1 MSSVEIIDTKF
12 LDYDIRSC
20 FIDNVEMFL
29 VSDLIRQYN
38 LINKTN
44 KRFKDYLRN
53 NDTKELLIAMNE
65 EINEGVLVGE
75 NSPLLNFNNKND
87 KNKEMTDG
95 ENIHHQY
102 KNDKNKEMTD
112 GENIPH
118 QYKNDKF
125 NIPHVIK
132 YIIFKNNNFGGVNK
146 GYVVCEEFLIQC
158 LMWVNKKFAIKVSK
172 FLKNLRSIDNNRLNE
187 IINSNEDKDNQ
198 IELLQDQVNQY
209 KEENKHLKTRSTPD
223 SMNYHF
229 CVLHNT
235 ENNHVSTFISKKQY
249 NPSNNN
255 IKRVYD
261 LVCPNPVAMYEL
273 TINLL
278 SQHKRFEQIDSNEF
292 ITDMTEKGLSMQL
305 KKLLKQVRENLN
317 WITGLKI

>member
-20 FIDNVEMFL
+20 YIDNTEMFL

-38 LINKTN
+38 IINNTN
-44 KRFKDYLRN
+44 KKLGDYLRN

-65 EINEGVLVGE
+65 EINNEE
-75 NSPLLNFNNKND
+75 N
-87 KNKEMTDG
+87 TDG
-95 ENIHHQY
+95 ENS
-102 KNDKNKEMTD
+102 
-112 GENIPH
+112 PH

-125 NIPHVIK
+125 DIPHVIK
-132 YIIFKNNNFGGVNK
+132 YITLPKFDGVNK

-172 FLKNLRSIDNNRLNE
+172 FLKNLRSINNDRFNE
-187 IINSNEDKDNQ
+187 ILNSNEDQEKQ
-198 IELLQDQVNQY
+198 IELMQDQINEYEQQI
-209 KEENKHLKTRSTPD
+209 EHLKTRSTPD
-223 SMNYHF
+223 NMNYHF

-235 ENNHVSTFISKKQY
+235 ENNHVTTFISKKQY
-249 NPSNNN
+249 NPSNDK

-278 SQHKRFEQIDSNEF
+278 SQHKRFQQIDSNEF
-292 ITDMTEKGLSMQL
+292 ITNMSEKGLSMQI

-317 WITGLKI
+317 WITGLKV

>member
-20 FIDNVEMFL
+20 YIDSVEMFL

-65 EINEGVLVGE
+65 EINERVLVGE

-87 KNKEMTDG
+87 KFD
-95 ENIHHQY
+95 
-102 KNDKNKEMTD
+102 
-112 GENIPH
+112 
-118 QYKNDKF
+118 
-125 NIPHVIK
+125 IPHVIK
-132 YIIFKNNNFGGVNK
+132 YITLQIHGGANK

-158 LMWVNKKFAIKVSK
+158 LMWVDKTFAIKVSK
-172 FLKNLRSIDNNRLNE
+172 FLKNLRSINNDRFNE
-187 IINSNEDKDNQ
+187 ILNSNEDQEKQ
-198 IELLQDQVNQY
+198 IELMKDQINEYEQQI
-209 KEENKHLKTRSTPD
+209 EHLKTRSTPD
-223 SMNYHF
+223 NMNYHF

-235 ENNHVSTFISKKQY
+235 ENNHVTTFISKKQY
-249 NPSNNN
+249 NPSDKN
-255 IKRVYD
+255 IKRIYD
-261 LVCPNPVAMYEL
+261 LVCPNPLAMYEL

-292 ITDMTEKGLSMQL
+292 ITNMSEKGLSMQI

-317 WITGLKI
+317 WITGLKV